1 MRILFT
7 TNPLYGHLYP
17 MLPLMNAAR
26 QADHEVIV
34 ATGPDFAPEVQ
45 RHGFQVWPVGPAAP
59 PMRIQSAPPDE
70 DPPLDELQQMVE
82 AGTRL
87 FGGPGIARTRD
98 LLPLLANWQPAVVVH
113 ELVETAGWQAAA
125 VTGALD
131 VIHGFGTHIPY
142 LIEAMQIVLSS
153 VRSELGRSDRSVDPT
168 EVPYVDPCP
177 PLLQPPGGTPF
188 RNVLPLRP
196 EMGVVH
202 PGEELPDAMSD
213 LPYDKSIY
221 LTFGTAFNVPQLLMQ
236 AVDAVRDLRHNVIVT
251 TGPGVDSAIFTPLPA
266 HIAIA
271 PFVPQALIMKHC
283 AAVVSHTGSGTMLGA
298 LAEGLP
304 QVCLPMGADQ
314 FSNAAQIAR
323 TGAGIV
329 VPPDARTPRS
339 IQTAIEEVLANPSYA
354 AGARVLQADIA
365 AMPSAKDVLT
375 RLVALSSS

>member
-1 MRILFT
+1 M
-7 TNPLYGHLYP
+7 
-17 MLPLMNAAR
+17 
-26 QADHEVIV
+26 
-34 ATGPDFAPEVQ
+34 
-45 RHGFQVWPVGPAAP
+45 
-59 PMRIQSAPPDE
+59 
-70 DPPLDELQQMVE
+70 DELQQMVE

-98 LLPLLANWQPAVVVH
+98 LLPLLAKWQPAVVVH

-202 PGEELPDAMSD
+202 PGEELPDGMSD

-221 LTFGTAFNVPQLLMQ
+221 LIFGTAFNVPQLLMQ
-236 AVDAVRDLRHNVIVT
+236 AVDAVRDLRHNVILT

-266 HIAIA
+266 HNAIA
-271 PFVPQALIMKHC
+271 PFVPQAVIMK
-283 AAVVSHTGSGTMLGA
+283 TLRGSGFPPRLRHHAGRPGRGTA
-298 LAEGLP
+298 AGLP
-304 QVCLPMGADQ
+304 TDGSRPVLQRGTNRPYW
-314 FSNAAQIAR
+314 SRHRRAAR
-323 TGAGIV
+323 C
-329 VPPDARTPRS
+329 PDA
-339 IQTAIEEVLANPSYA
+339 AIYPN
-354 AGARVLQADIA
+354 RN
-365 AMPSAKDVLT
+365 
-375 RLVALSSS
+375 